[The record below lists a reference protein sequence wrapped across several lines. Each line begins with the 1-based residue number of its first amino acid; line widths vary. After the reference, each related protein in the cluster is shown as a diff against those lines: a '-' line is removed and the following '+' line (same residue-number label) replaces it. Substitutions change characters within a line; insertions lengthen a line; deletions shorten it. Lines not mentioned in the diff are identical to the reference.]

1 MENNRRWGDQA
12 LEKFHQEFI
21 EHVAEFRTHID
32 NESFEQQQQQELH
45 NAVFRKE
52 DTEANIPPGLL
63 QLTSRISMQ
72 LHSIQIW
79 QDRQKTFVGG
89 MIFAV
94 SSFWFFLSDAG
105 PKMLTWW
112 HK

>member
-1 MENNRRWGDQA
+1 MNARWSDEK
-12 LEKFHQEFI
+12 LDKFHQEFQI
-21 EHVAEFRTHID
+21 FAGKFDSHIGD
-32 NESFEQQQQQELH
+32 ESFEQQQQQELY

-52 DTEANIPPGLL
+52 DTEANVPPGLL